1 MSNYGKSCSLL
12 PQFPWLLRGAVQ
24 MLIFSQASG
33 TQSPVEK
40 LSKEKQG
47 SQFWPFILYLFT
59 HMCQGHFRTSVELT
73 PLWNCP
79 WGRGGLRQ
87 PYLYCITFGL
97 SWLGWEWP
105 PDLGQPIRSWAG
117 VIRSSSE
124 TEESRV
130 WLSSGLL
137 NWKVISLLSGC
148 MRVGKWKSLL

>member
-1 MSNYGKSCSLL
+1 
-12 PQFPWLLRGAVQ
+12 
-24 MLIFSQASG
+24 MLIIAPISLTSKRCCTNGNLFPSLWDSV
-33 TQSPVEK
+33 TCWK

-59 HMCQGHFRTSVELT
+59 HMCQAHFRMSMELT

-87 PYLYCITFGL
+87 PYLYSITFGL

-105 PDLGQPIRSWAG
+105 PDLGQRIRSWAG

-124 TEESRV
+124 TEESRER
-130 WLSSGLL
+130 LSSGLL
-137 NWKVISLLSGC
+137 NWKLISLLSGC